1 MFLVEALN
9 RLGVSYVFYF
19 SSVWGCLISLPIA
32 AARTYQALYQ
42 GSLQRPASISAEM
55 LVESLRIVQY
65 ALFVVH
71 GAGAP
76 FRSLF
81 AGDFWKEAFA
91 GIRQLE
97 AVPLL
102 WDVLGY
108 AVVFGLYNAVLLAVL
123 RPANV
128 RKMMDRAGIRGFGV
142 SAVRNA
148 VMLAFKNLFLI
159 PVSVI
164 YLLDMLNI
172 V

>member
-1 MFLVEALN
+1 LFLVEALN
-9 RLGVSYVFYF
+9 RLGASYVFYF
-19 SSVWGCLISLPIA
+19 SFALGLLISLPIA

-42 GSLQRPASISAEM
+42 GRLRRPVSILAEI

-65 ALFVVH
+65 ALFIVH
-71 GAGAP
+71 GAHAP

-91 GIRQLE
+91 GIHQLE
-97 AVPLL
+97 TVPLL

-108 AVVFGLYNAVLLAVL
+108 AIVFGLYNAVLLAIL

-128 RKMMDRAGIRGFGV
+128 RKMMDRTGIRGFEV

-148 VMLAFKNLFLI
+148 VLLAFKNLFLI

-172 V
+172 M

>member
-1 MFLVEALN
+1 LFLVEALN
-9 RLGVSYVFYF
+9 RLGASYVFYF
-19 SSVWGCLISLPIA
+19 SFALGCLISLPIA
-32 AARTYQALYQ
+32 AARTYQVLYQ
-42 GSLQRPASISAEM
+42 GRLPRPASIAAE
-55 LVESLRIVQY
+55 LVVESLRIVQY
-65 ALFVVH
+65 ALYIAY
-71 GAGAP
+71 GAHAS

-81 AGDFWKEAFA
+81 AGDFWREAFA

-148 VMLAFKNLFLI
+148 VLLAFKNLFLI

-164 YLLDMLNI
+164 YLFDMLNI